1 MERHCRGAVK
11 AEGSDAVL
19 ETGMGVPVGNSV
31 DPQPEQ
37 LAKSDL
43 TWRLAIFA
51 AFTVILAIAF
61 RHSLMDL
68 VRLSMK
74 DETYSHMP
82 LIPLVSAYLL
92 FDRRRRIFAEV
103 QTGLLPGVLVAGL
116 GLFLWL
122 VSYLYP
128 DTTSFKNNLSQ
139 STLAVLI
146 AWFGGFILLFGL
158 RSFHNGSFPLLFL
171 LFLVPFP
178 LFLLDWIVGF
188 LRHAS
193 TEVASVLFTLTGVPV
208 LRDGFLF
215 ELPGMTMLVADEC
228 CGIRSSISLFI
239 TGVLAAHLA
248 LKSPW
253 RRTLLILAVL
263 PITIFKNALRIL
275 TLSLLAVYVD
285 ERIIHGAL
293 HRIGGIPFFGLALL
307 IFCCVLWVL
316 RRSDVNDVKGTLQPA
331 APAE

>member
-1 MERHCRGAVK
+1 M
-11 AEGSDAVL
+11 D
-19 ETGMGVPVGNSV
+19 VPIESSVNS
-31 DPQPEQ
+31 QPEG
-37 LAKSDL
+37 LARSDL
-43 TWRLAIFA
+43 NWRFAIFA

-61 RHSLMDL
+61 RHSLVDL

-103 QTGLLPGVLVAGL
+103 RTGLVPGVLVAGL

-158 RSFHNGSFPLLFL
+158 RSFRNGSFPLLFL

-188 LRHAS
+188 LRQAS
-193 TEVASVLFTLTGVPV
+193 TEVASVLFMLTGVPV
-208 LRDGFLF
+208 LRDGFIF
-215 ELPGMTMLVADEC
+215 ELPGMSMMVADEC

-239 TGVLAAHLA
+239 TGVLAAHFA

-253 RRTLLILAVL
+253 RRAILILAVL

-275 TLSLLAVYVD
+275 SLSLLAVYVD

-307 IFCCVLWVL
+307 IFGCVLWVL
-316 RRSDVNDVKGTLQPA
+316 REPPRAKERQGLDQA
-331 APAE
+331 AGPTE

>member
-1 MERHCRGAVK
+1 MA
-11 AEGSDAVL
+11 L
-19 ETGMGVPVGNSV
+19 ETGMDVPIGDSSVNS
-31 DPQPEQ
+31 QPEQ

-43 TWRLAIFA
+43 NWRFAIFA

-61 RHSLMDL
+61 RHSLVDL

-92 FDRRRRIFAEV
+92 FNRRHRIFAEV
-103 QTGLLPGVLVAGL
+103 RTGLAPGVLVAGL

-128 DTTSFKNNLSQ
+128 DTTSFKNSLFQ

-158 RSFHNGSFPLLFL
+158 RTFRNGSFPLLYL

-193 TEVASVLFTLTGVPV
+193 TEVASVLFMLTGVPV

-239 TGVLAAHLA
+239 TAVLAAHFA

-253 RRTLLILAVL
+253 RRALLILAVL

-293 HRIGGIPFFGLALL
+293 HRIGGIPFFVLALL
-307 IFCCVLWVL
+307 IFGCVLWVL
-316 RRSDVNDVKGTLQPA
+316 RRSDMKQLKGTQQPA
-331 APAE
+331 SPTE